1 MGGGAHRTRRGGGG
15 MHQTHMKERIVEA
28 VETTEE
34 EGDLQ
39 VMKIKDEE
47 EEGDRVAEKED
58 LQEDNITI
66 LLKSFIS
73 IH

>member
-1 MGGGAHRTRRGGGG
+1 
-15 MHQTHMKERIVEA
+15 MKERIVEA